1 MERRGGIDG
10 VTAPTNIT
18 AAAPSGVPE
27 PAVTSAWSPLRNP
40 VYRSLWLAGLLSNV
54 GSAMHGVAAAWV
66 VTSLSRSPSTV
77 ALLAA
82 ATALPSFLLALPAG
96 ALADV
101 LDRRRLLITSQV
113 LMLGVALALGA
124 FELGGSLTL
133 ILLIALTMGL
143 SVGGTLQMPNW
154 VALAPELLP
163 REQLA
168 SAGALN
174 AISMNLAGALGP
186 ALGGLVI
193 ASSQAGWVF
202 VVNAVSFLAVIIAVY
217 RWKRSVPDTTLPAE
231 HVASAVRT
239 GIRYASNQPNLLL
252 LLVRI
257 AAIAVPATALGALL
271 PLMAREEIGVTAA
284 QYGLIGA
291 AMGVTAVAAAT
302 VLPRLR
308 ATLGVDRLAFMS
320 AVLLGVGL
328 VVVGRASNLSMLIVG
343 AAISGAGQIAAFS
356 TIFSV
361 IQGVLPGWVRGRGL
375 ATAMLVFQG
384 TSMAAAL
391 AWGAVAASLGS
402 GSALVI
408 AGGVAAALATA
419 TLPIRLSSR
428 ADLDLTPMPI
438 GALHHV
444 IPIDPD
450 EGPVL
455 VSLVW
460 HVDPARRN
468 EFIAAMRPIRR
479 LRRRDGA
486 MQWGLFE
493 DVDEPGSFTEQFTVS
508 TWSEHERQHERPTAA
523 DAEVTACAEQF
534 LVPGATLHASHR
546 LAAHL
551 TRHGRPARS

>member
-1 MERRGGIDG
+1 MT
-10 VTAPTNIT
+10 TAETASRT
-18 AAAPSGVPE
+18 AAV
-27 PAVTSAWSPLRNP
+27 SAWSPLRNP

-77 ALLAA
+77 SMLAA

-101 LDRRRLLITSQV
+101 LDRRRLLITAQV
-113 LMLGVALALGA
+113 LMLGVALALGV

-133 ILLIALTMGL
+133 LLLFVLTMGL

-163 REQLA
+163 RSELA

-193 ASSQAGWVF
+193 ASTGAGWVF
-202 VVNAVSFLAVIIAVY
+202 IVNAVSFLAVIVAVY
-217 RWKRSVPDTTLPAE
+217 RWKRNVPDTTLPAE

-239 GIRYASNQPNLLL
+239 GVRYVSNQVNLLL
-252 LLVRI
+252 LLIRVS
-257 AAIAVPATALGALL
+257 AIAIPATALAALL
-271 PLMAREEIGVTAA
+271 PLVARNEIGVSAGE
-284 QYGLIGA
+284 YGLIGA
-291 AMGVTAVAAAT
+291 AMGVTAVGAAT
-302 VLPRLR
+302 ILPRLR
-308 ATLGVDRLAFMS
+308 AVLGVDRL
-320 AVLLGVGL
+320 VLLGAGVLGLGL
-328 VVVGRASNLSMLIVG
+328 VLVGTATNLAMLMVG
-343 AAISGAGQIAAFS
+343 AALSGAGQITAFS
-356 TIFSV
+356 TVFSV
-361 IQGVLPGWVRGRGL
+361 IQSVLPGWVRGRGL

-391 AWGAVAASLGS
+391 GWGAIASGVGS
-402 GSALVI
+402 GTAIVSAGI
-408 AGGVAAALATA
+408 TAAALGVA
-419 TLPIRLSSR
+419 TLPIRLASR
-428 ADLDLTPMPI
+428 AELDLTPMPL

-444 IPIDPD
+444 IPIDPE

-455 VSLVW
+455 VSLEW
-460 HVDPARRN
+460 HIDPERRN

-493 DVDEPGSFTEQFTVS
+493 DVEEPGTFIEQFTVS

-523 DAEVTACAEQF
+523 DAEITTTAEQF
-534 LVPGATLHASHR
+534 LVPGASLQASHR
-546 LAAHL
+546 IAAHL
-551 TRHGRPARS
+551 KRRGRSANHS

>member
-1 MERRGGIDG
+1 MSDTSATGPR
-10 VTAPTNIT
+10 TA
-18 AAAPSGVPE
+18 V
-27 PAVTSAWSPLRNP
+27 SAWSPLRNP

-77 ALLAA
+77 SLLAA

-101 LDRRRLLITSQV
+101 LDRRRLLITAQV
-113 LMLGVALALGA
+113 LMLGVALALGV

-133 ILLIALTMGL
+133 LLLFLLTMGL

-163 REQLA
+163 RSELA

-193 ASSQAGWVF
+193 ASTGAGWVF
-202 VVNAVSFLAVIIAVY
+202 IVNAVSFLAVIFAVF
-217 RWKRSVPDTTLPAE
+217 RWKRNVPDTTLPAE
-231 HVASAVRT
+231 HVAAAVRT
-239 GIRYASNQPNLLL
+239 GVRYVSNQVGLLL
-252 LLVRI
+252 LLVRVS
-257 AAIAVPATALGALL
+257 AIAIPATALAALL
-271 PLMAREEIGVTAA
+271 PLVARNEIGVSAGE
-284 QYGLIGA
+284 YGLIGA
-291 AMGVTAVAAAT
+291 AMGVTAVGAAT

-308 ATLGVDRLAFMS
+308 AVLGVDRL
-320 AVLLGVGL
+320 VLLGAGVLGLGL
-328 VVVGRASNLSMLIVG
+328 VLVGTATNLAMLMVG
-343 AAISGAGQIAAFS
+343 AALSGAGQITAFS
-356 TIFSV
+356 TVFSV
-361 IQGVLPGWVRGRGL
+361 IQSVLPGWVRGRGL

-391 AWGAVAASLGS
+391 GWGAIASGVGS
-402 GSALVI
+402 GTAIVSAGI
-408 AGGVAAALATA
+408 TAAALGVA
-419 TLPIRLSSR
+419 TLPIRLASR
-428 ADLDLTPMPI
+428 AELDLTPMPL

-455 VSLVW
+455 VSLQW
-460 HVDPARRN
+460 RIDPERRN

-493 DVDEPGSFTEQFTVS
+493 DVEEPGTFIEQFTVS

-523 DAEVTACAEQF
+523 DAEITTTAVQF
-534 LVPGATLHASHR
+534 LVPGASLQASHR
-546 LAAHL
+546 IAAHL
-551 TRHGRPARS
+551 KRRSRAANHS

>member
-1 MERRGGIDG
+1 M
-10 VTAPTNIT
+10 TATST
-18 AAAPSGVPE
+18 ASRTADV
-27 PAVTSAWSPLRNP
+27 SAWSPLRNP

-77 ALLAA
+77 SMLAA

-101 LDRRRLLITSQV
+101 LDRRRLLITAQV
-113 LMLGVALALGA
+113 LMLGVALALGV

-133 ILLIALTMGL
+133 LLLFLLTMGL

-163 REQLA
+163 RSELA

-186 ALGGLVI
+186 AVGGLVI
-193 ASSQAGWVF
+193 ASTGAGWVF
-202 VVNAVSFLAVIIAVY
+202 IVNAVSFLAVIVAVY
-217 RWKRSVPDTTLPAE
+217 RWKRNVPDTTLPAE
-231 HVASAVRT
+231 HVAAAVRT
-239 GIRYASNQPNLLL
+239 GVRYVSNQVSLLL
-252 LLVRI
+252 LLVRVS
-257 AAIAVPATALGALL
+257 AIAIPATALAALL
-271 PLMAREEIGVTAA
+271 PLVARNEIGVSAGE
-284 QYGLIGA
+284 YGLIGA
-291 AMGVTAVAAAT
+291 AMGVTAVGAAT
-302 VLPRLR
+302 ILPRLR
-308 ATLGVDRLAFMS
+308 AALGVDRL
-320 AVLLGVGL
+320 VLLGAGVLGLGL
-328 VVVGRASNLSMLIVG
+328 VLVGTATNLAMLMIG
-343 AAISGAGQIAAFS
+343 AALSGAGQITAFS
-356 TIFSV
+356 TVFSV
-361 IQGVLPGWVRGRGL
+361 IQSVLPGWVCGRGL

-391 AWGAVAASLGS
+391 GWGAIASGVGS
-402 GSALVI
+402 GTAIVSAGI
-408 AGGVAAALATA
+408 AAAVLGVA
-419 TLPIRLSSR
+419 TLPIRLASR
-428 ADLDLTPMPI
+428 AELDLTPMPL

-444 IPIDPD
+444 IPIDPE

-455 VSLVW
+455 VALQW
-460 HVDPARRN
+460 HIDAERRN

-493 DVDEPGSFTEQFTVS
+493 DVEEPGTFVEQFTVS

-523 DAEVTACAEQF
+523 DAEITTTAEQF
-534 LVPGATLHASHR
+534 LVPGASLQASHR
-546 LAAHL
+546 IAAHL
-551 TRHGRPARS
+551 KRRGRAANHS